1 MLGEGPLFIFSHY
14 VMVKAFL
21 FRERKILRLPQDAL
35 QASPFSL
42 DCGAGF
48 CGAGGRGPTDFS
60 VGTFVA
66 WSKLSIHLSFLHSY
80 KPYISIAATFSLS
93 IVFQLCLLFLN
104 FLTLTRLPPV
114 PGFFTCPALGTST
127 DTSHLTS
134 KSSQRSRK
142 HRRPSTDHTN
152 EVQHYR

>member
-48 CGAGGRGPTDFS
+48 CGAGGRGSTDFS

-66 WSKLSIHLSFLHSY
+66 
-80 KPYISIAATFSLS
+80 
-93 IVFQLCLLFLN
+93 
-104 FLTLTRLPPV
+104 
-114 PGFFTCPALGTST
+114 
-127 DTSHLTS
+127 
-134 KSSQRSRK
+134 
-142 HRRPSTDHTN
+142 
-152 EVQHYR
+152 